1 MLLSSPEATKDR
13 RACGLHHDKGV
24 LTLPECKKPSES
36 EGAFFLYKETFGF
49 ARNISAHHTKRL
61 SGQATALQIVVFIDF
76 LLRLLDTAQH
86 SRVIPFYGV
95 QRPRRCCDNMV
106 VALQRF
112 AIFHRGHKYRTDK
125 SVCSVCIF
133 IGIWAQ
139 PSRLL
144 HRLRSSDKRSQTKS

>member
-1 MLLSSPEATKDR
+1 MQEDRRQARYPGTEEEGDNREVRALVLLSSPEVTKDR

-36 EGAFFLYKETFGF
+36 EGAFFLYKGTFGF

-86 SRVIPFYGV
+86 S
-95 QRPRRCCDNMV
+95 
-106 VALQRF
+106 
-112 AIFHRGHKYRTDK
+112 
-125 SVCSVCIF
+125 
-133 IGIWAQ
+133 
-139 PSRLL
+139 
-144 HRLRSSDKRSQTKS
+144 